1 MHEYWAV
8 IKPPPRLACDEHVVA
23 CPEIAQF
30 IVPVGAG
37 VPETPVTV
45 AVNVIDC
52 PTVGLAGEE
61 ITEIVGVSTDKLTAM
76 VDEVVAL

>member
-1 MHEYWAV
+1 M
-8 IKPPPRLACDEHVVA
+8 IKPPPSEAVEAQLDA

-37 VPETPVTV
+37 APETPVTV

-61 ITEIVGVSTDKLTAM
+61 ATEMVGVNTWRLTAI
-76 VDEVVAL
+76 VDDVVEL